1 MSTYLGSTLISGVAT
16 ETKYNANTL
25 LDYKP
30 SDHKLNSMEWL
41 RSNTFSW
48 QSGKVY
54 KAAYAHLTADYSG
67 GTSKTETIGSYTI
80 SFVEAADGHRITTDE
95 TTVANI
101 YNESGVAWFYV
112 LDTTNQRFKL
122 PRKHS
127 TQIVQS
133 VVNNNGSW
141 YRLYTDGWVEQGGY
155 IANNSTTTTVILP
168 ITMAD
173 TNYCILGGL
182 LNGTASAT
190 YEHMN
195 FNTLTTTSFNFTTY
209 DNYGV
214 KWQVSGMSAVDMS
227 SFRADEE
234 YLYFYVGEY
243 SQSATEQTA
252 GINAELFNG
261 KMDLDGGNATSD
273 AFDNLFSNASSSV
286 KKAIAEILIP
296 DWSSDGQ
303 SYSAGSAAPSDGFI
317 WAYENGED
325 LYVNGIKVGS
335 HYVNAGSGWNTP
347 VCNACC
353 YVKQGDVVT
362 GATFY
367 FKPLNL

>member
-141 YRLYTDGWVEQGGY
+141 YRLYKSGWVEQGG
-155 IANNSTTTTVILP
+155 IQLGSSSTATLP
-168 ITMAD
+168 VEMAD
-173 TNYCILGGL
+173 TKYTALVSCSWETSSSSGTRGNCI
-182 LNGTASAT
+182 
-190 YEHMN
+190 YDK
-195 FNTLTTTSFNFTTY
+195 TTTGFKAQV
-209 DNYGV
+209 DNNSGTLN
-214 KWQVSGMSAVDMS
+214 WQVSGMSAVDMS